1 MRRTIVGVGPA
12 WPSPRYLTNSAKLM
26 LVAPSTLAMLSVD
39 GQRGRPSRAM
49 RLLLL
54 KVVGSRPARRARP
67 EADSLRSA
75 ASRSMAFQISGWR
88 SIFRSLSDSEG
99 IPQLPTREAD
109 GDTRHFFRRCT
120 AH

>member
-1 MRRTIVGVGPA
+1 MRRTLGVGA
-12 WPSPRYLTNSAKLM
+12 TGPSPRYFTNSAKLM

-39 GQRGRPSRAM
+39 GQRGRPSHAM

-75 ASRSMAFQISGWR
+75 ASRSIAFQISGWR
-88 SIFRSLSDSEG
+88 SMVRSLSLS
-99 IPQLPTREAD
+99 D
-109 GDTRHFFRRCT
+109 GTSGGFRPEKPAAARDIF
-120 AH
+120 